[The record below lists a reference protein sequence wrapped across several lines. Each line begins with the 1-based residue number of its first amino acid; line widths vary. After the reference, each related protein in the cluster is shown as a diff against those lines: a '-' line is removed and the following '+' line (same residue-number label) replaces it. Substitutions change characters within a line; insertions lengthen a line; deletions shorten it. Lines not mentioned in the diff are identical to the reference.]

1 MGHGHGGL
9 QSIQVDDHFA
19 GIDGVWIGLEGLAG
33 AVHPAVDV
41 LHGLFVHREDAVL
54 AAGLD
59 GHVGDGEAVI
69 HGQGGHP
76 LPSEL
81 QGLIQGAVHADLADQ
96 VEDDVLAADH
106 GLEFSLQHHLD
117 GSGDL
122 EPQQASSH
130 GGRSHIRRADA
141 GGEGPQRPIG
151 TGVGV
156 GAYDDLAGGTQAFLR
171 QECVLHTHLAHI
183 EEIGDL
189 MLMGKIPGLEAQ
201 LCGFDVLAGR
211 IVVQNDGDP
220 VPVKDPGEA
229 GLLKLSDSHR
239 GGDVVAQHHI
249 HLGLDELPHLHG
261 IQPGVLGQDLL
272 CHCHSHVKN
281 LLSAILLLA
290 SQYARHL
297 AKRM

>member
-1 MGHGHGGL
+1 MGHSHSGL

-41 LHGLFVHREDAVL
+41 LHGLFIHGENPVL

-59 GHVGDGEAVI
+59 GHVGDSEAVV
-69 HGQGGHP
+69 HGQRGHP
-76 LPSEL
+76 LPGEL
-81 QGLIQGAVHADLADQ
+81 QGLIQGAVHADPTDQ

-122 EPQQASSH
+122 EPQQAGNH
-130 GGRSHIRRADA
+130 GGSHIRRADA

-156 GAYDDLAGGTQAFLR
+156 GAHDDLSGGAQALLR
-171 QECVLHTHLAHI
+171 QEGVLHAHLAHI

-201 LCGFDVLAGR
+201 FRGFDVLAGR
-211 IVVQNDGDP
+211 IVVQNDGDL

-229 GLLKLSDSHR
+229 GLFKLGDGHR
-239 GGDVVAQHHI
+239 CGDVVAQHHV
-249 HLGLDELPHLHG
+249 HLGLDQLTHLHG